1 MQDSKISTVDY
12 LSPTYFFDYETM
24 EIQNLVADFT
34 QDSITEQEKAIQLY
48 LKVRDSWRY
57 NPYTLSF
64 TKENYRASEIAKRTK
79 GHCID
84 KSIILIACLR
94 AVGIPARIH
103 LAKVINHIGVERLT
117 EKFGSNE
124 LTPHG
129 MVDAYINNKW
139 LKLSPTFNTSLC
151 VMLNV
156 APLDFDG
163 EKDAVLQ
170 EFNKEGNLF
179 MEYLEDYG
187 HFEDVPVEFMVKN
200 AREHYPHI
208 FDANPTQTEFEL

>member
-1 MQDSKISTVDY
+1 MDY
-12 LSPTYFFDYETM
+12 LSPTYFFDYESDAVQDF
-24 EIQNLVADFT
+24 IADFKSPSFSKKEIA
-34 QDSITEQEKAIQLY
+34 QQLY
-48 LKVRDSWRY
+48 LKVRDSY
-57 NPYTLSF
+57 LYYPYSLSF
-64 TKENYRASEIAKRTK
+64 SKENYIASEIVTRPK

-84 KSIILIACLR
+84 KSIILIASLR
-94 AVGIPARIH
+94 ALGIPARIH
-103 LAKVINHIGVERLT
+103 LAKVKNHIGVERLI

-129 MVDAYINNKW
+129 MVDAFINDKW

-151 VMLNV
+151 TMLNV

-163 EKDAVLQ
+163 ENDSVLQ
-170 EFNKEGNLF
+170 EFNEEGNLF

-187 HFEDVPVEFMVKN
+187 HFEDVPVEFMIKN

-208 FDANPTQTEFEL
+208 FDADPTQTEFEL

>member
-1 MQDSKISTVDY
+1 MDY
-12 LSPTYFFDYETM
+12 LSPTYFFDYTTIA
-24 EIQNLVADFT
+24 IQQLIADVVHE
-34 QDSITEQEKAIQLY
+34 SLSEKEKAKQLY
-48 LKVRDSWRY
+48 VKVRDSWRY
-57 NPYTLSF
+57 DPYSLSLS
-64 TKENYRASEIAKRTK
+64 KEKYRASEIAKQPK

-84 KSIILIACLR
+84 KSIVLIACLR

-103 LAKVINHIGVERLT
+103 LAKVKNHIGVERLI

-139 LKLSPTFNTSLC
+139 LKLSPTFNASLC
-151 VMLNV
+151 TMLNV

-163 EKDAVLQ
+163 ENDAVLQ
-170 EFNKEGNLF
+170 AFNEEGNLF

-187 HFEDVPVEFMVKN
+187 HFEDVPVEFIVNN

-208 FDANPTQTEFEL
+208 FNKYPDQTEFQL